1 MKFGENIFPK
11 LIEPRTTVRN
21 KLNQNKMRS
30 LNIYDGF
37 YLFMWFQIVWMCV
50 IDMLNA
56 LSSIGFLLPRKKQE
70 KRERKSTSTSARE
83 RERERDGE
91 NRHQAAEN
99 DSVNYNVDGNRQW
112 QRIKLN
118 KATFQGLSSYVEGV
132 LVHFINKARILHTS
146 IWTAQSKIKWVFA
159 CVLVRVSKQFEKI
172 SVNYWH
178 GTLGERCLISACVYL
193 PIHLLVWCES
203 SYDSSISSHRH
214 HHERRYCRRHHSGS
228 SIRSN
233 IMISSEW

>member
-1 MKFGENIFPK
+1 
-11 LIEPRTTVRN
+11 
-21 KLNQNKMRS
+21 
-30 LNIYDGF
+30 
-37 YLFMWFQIVWMCV
+37 MCV

-56 LSSIGFLLPRKKQE
+56 LSSIGFLLPRNRNKKQK
-70 KRERKSTSTSARE
+70 KRGRKSTSARE

-146 IWTAQSKIKWVFA
+146 I
-159 CVLVRVSKQFEKI
+159 
-172 SVNYWH
+172 
-178 GTLGERCLISACVYL
+178 
-193 PIHLLVWCES
+193 
-203 SYDSSISSHRH
+203 
-214 HHERRYCRRHHSGS
+214 
-228 SIRSN
+228 
-233 IMISSEW
+233 